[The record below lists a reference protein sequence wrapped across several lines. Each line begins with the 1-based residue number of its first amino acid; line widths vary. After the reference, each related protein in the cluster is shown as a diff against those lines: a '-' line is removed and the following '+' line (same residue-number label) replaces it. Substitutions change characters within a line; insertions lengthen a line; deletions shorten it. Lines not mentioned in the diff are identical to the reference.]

1 MIKEIFIKMNDSDIN
16 RILNFFLGNE
26 KQSEFEQ
33 WLYTDSDLESRI
45 GSELYFDL
53 VDHNYQKRDIVHE
66 VKKSV
71 LDKYISREVFKTFK
85 YCSVLK
91 KGGWFEGRKIEVDS
105 TKIPETPGLNN
116 AIKIIEE
123 FGGLTFNSLREV
135 DYWTPK
141 IVEFP
146 NKPGEV
152 KTMHQY
158 GINKELICFAFADHG
173 DLSLYVDECNSFYSL
188 DNIASID
195 LYEYKGYNFEEMM
208 YSLLGIE
215 DSINNH
221 RIIGSKNHSY

>member
-1 MIKEIFIKMNDSDIN
+1 MNDSDKN

-26 KQSEFEQ
+26 KKSEFEQ

-53 VDHNYQKRDIVHE
+53 VDHNYQRNDIVHE

-71 LDKYISREVFKTFK
+71 LDRHISREEFKTFK
-85 YCSVLK
+85 YYLILK
-91 KGGWFEGRKIEVDS
+91 KGGWFEGRKVKVDS
-105 TKIPETPGLNN
+105 PKISETSGLNN

-141 IVEFP
+141 VVEFP
-146 NKPGEV
+146 NKPGKI

-158 GINKELICFAFADHG
+158 GINKELICFAFADYG
-173 DLSLYVDECNSFYSL
+173 DVSLYVDEYNSFYSL

-208 YSLLGIE
+208 CSLLGIE
-215 DSINNH
+215 DSIKNR
-221 RIIGSKNHSY
+221 RIIGSRKRSY